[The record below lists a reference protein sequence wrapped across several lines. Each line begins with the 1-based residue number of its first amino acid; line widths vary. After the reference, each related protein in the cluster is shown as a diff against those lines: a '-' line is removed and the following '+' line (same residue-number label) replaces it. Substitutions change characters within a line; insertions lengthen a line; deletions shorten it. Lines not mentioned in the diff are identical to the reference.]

1 NISDLSLA
9 TEQIKAPAFSS
20 FPLSHLSRFTCAPMP
35 TYKLTY
41 FDHRAFRGESC
52 RVLFALGDVAYEDVR
67 IPVQQWAEIAPS
79 TPFRALPM
87 LEVDG
92 VKFAQTT
99 AIVRYLA
106 REFGYAGPDNLTSAQ
121 ADALCDQYADFVNL
135 WTDWF
140 KVKFGCAE
148 GNEVELY
155 DNVFA
160 PARSKNFTFFEK
172 ALKKST
178 TGWLVSTPDLTHADV
193 FIGCGLDM
201 LVDILPDVFDG
212 FPLLEAFFKKFK
224 AHPKLQKYF
233 AERPP
238 KK

>member
-1 NISDLSLA
+1 
-9 TEQIKAPAFSS
+9 FSS
-20 FPLSHLSRFTCAPMP
+20 FPLSHLPDSFSLMP

-41 FDHRAFRGESC
+41 FDLRAGRGESC
-52 RVLFALGDVAYEDVR
+52 RVLLALGDVAYEDVR
-67 IPVQQWAEIAPS
+67 IALEQWPEIAPT

-92 VKFAQTT
+92 VKFAQTA

-106 REFGYAGPDNLTSAQ
+106 REFGYAGPDNLTSAL

-140 KVKFGCAE
+140 KLKFGYAE
-148 GNEVELY
+148 GNEAELY
-155 DNVFA
+155 EKLFA
-160 PARSKNFTFFEK
+160 PARAKNFAFFEE
-172 ALKKST
+172 ALKKSS
-178 TGWLVSTPDLTHADV
+178 TGWLVSTSDLTHADV

-201 LVDILPDVFDG
+201 LVDILPDLFEG
-212 FPLLEAFFKKFK
+212 FPLLETFLAKFK
-224 AHPKLQKYF
+224 AHPKLQKHF

-238 KK
+238 TRY